1 MILTSLRPYDLSVAN
16 ARDPVV
22 AATVLA
28 VLATLMTLLR
38 YTIRVVQRAGFGWDD
53 GLMLAALV
61 PFITLRNEVSS

>member
-28 VLATLMTLLR
+28 VLATLMTMLR
-38 YTIRVVQRAGFGWDD
+38 YAIRVVQRAGFGWDD
-53 GLMLAALV
+53 GLILAALV
-61 PFITLRNEVSS
+61 PFIPSLETGF